1 VVSPADFNT
10 LHGFA
15 ESATGL
21 GILHLFVLMQFIE
34 SEVELV
40 KREISSSGTAHRAP
54 QSAFGT
60 RERLCTVL
68 YQPAKPI

>member
-10 LHGFA
+10 LYGFVK
-15 ESATGL
+15 SAIGL
-21 GILHLFVLMQFIE
+21 GILHLFALLQFIE
-34 SEVELV
+34 SEAELV
-40 KREISSSGTAHRAP
+40 KREVSSSGTAHHPP